1 VLLVVVAA
9 HKQQV
14 QPRIR
19 VVAVE
24 LDQMGTQILLVVAA
38 VLVTRQHQ
46 VQVAQFQRIC
56 FLVLAVL
63 L

>member
-1 VLLVVVAA
+1 VLLVVAAA
-9 HKQQV
+9 HKQQA

-24 LDQMGTQILLVVAA
+24 LDQMGKQILLVVAA
-38 VLVTRQHQ
+38 VLVTLQHQ